1 MKKIK
6 YQLRQWRIALG
17 KWILDKTKSMPD
29 NIELKS
35 VLFLRQ
41 DGKIG
46 DYIVSSFVFRELKK
60 YNPNL
65 DIGVVCSDDS
75 LFIKNPHIDHIY
87 QVKKKNI
94 IDYFKTGLKLRKV
107 RYDALIDPTVFV
119 RNRDLLLIRL
129 INARINIGYLKQD
142 YRLFNLNIDDQR
154 LHFSEVYQT
163 ALTYLGLDNINTQY
177 DIPSDPQSVIE
188 ISQFLEKNQLTD
200 YIAINFFGAPRSR
213 KFVAEKIRLILA
225 DLRAKVADRKIVVLT
240 YPAVT
245 PMLKEIIKSDN
256 NVYLYENTTSI
267 YQSIELIRHANLVIS
282 PDTSVIHIASG
293 FNKKI
298 IAFYHRH
305 DLGLANWGPK
315 SEEATHI
322 VCYQDNINEIN
333 PEDIRKEWLFE

>member
-107 RYDALIDPTVFV
+107 
-119 RNRDLLLIRL
+119 
-129 INARINIGYLKQD
+129 
-142 YRLFNLNIDDQR
+142 
-154 LHFSEVYQT
+154 
-163 ALTYLGLDNINTQY
+163 
-177 DIPSDPQSVIE
+177 
-188 ISQFLEKNQLTD
+188 
-200 YIAINFFGAPRSR
+200 
-213 KFVAEKIRLILA
+213 
-225 DLRAKVADRKIVVLT
+225 
-240 YPAVT
+240 
-245 PMLKEIIKSDN
+245 
-256 NVYLYENTTSI
+256 
-267 YQSIELIRHANLVIS
+267 
-282 PDTSVIHIASG
+282 
-293 FNKKI
+293 
-298 IAFYHRH
+298 
-305 DLGLANWGPK
+305 
-315 SEEATHI
+315 
-322 VCYQDNINEIN
+322 
-333 PEDIRKEWLFE
+333 